1 MVAVVRSALLLHS
14 SRQMFDLVN
23 DIEQYPSFLPHCKS
37 ARVHSASENE
47 LVGEL
52 SLGRAG
58 IRQRFVTRNCL
69 RPPESIDMELVEGDF
84 SHFEAQW
91 RFESLDGNSCKVS
104 LRMDFEFRSAL
115 VNLAVRGLFRDTA
128 STMVDAMVARAAV
141 VYGK

>member
-1 MVAVVRSALLLHS
+1 MVSVVRSALLPHS

-37 ARVHSASENE
+37 ARVLSGSEDE

-58 IRQRFVTRNCL
+58 IRQRFVTRNRL
-69 RPPESIDMELVEGDF
+69 RPPEAIDMELVEGDF
-84 SHFEAQW
+84 SRFDAQW
-91 RFESLDGNSCKVS
+91 RFDSLGENSCKVT
-104 LRMDFEFRSAL
+104 LRMEFEFRSAL
-115 VNLAVRGLFRDTA
+115 VDFAVRGLFRDTA
-128 STMVDAMVARAAV
+128 GVMVDAMVTRAAA